1 MKLSRIVEHT
11 SYQEGYARIAE
22 CHASGKQ
29 GDIEHLCV
37 LGVPG
42 SGKSTLI
49 EDYRARHP
57 ERDVED
63 RTVMPVLLADVPSVP
78 TIPKLAGAM
87 LLALGSP
94 FWNKG
99 NEREKSHQLTTLLKA
114 MGVELC
120 LLGEGQH
127 LVDRGRARTHARVTD
142 WLKEIVDKAQ
152 IPFVLSGLPRT
163 LHLHSVNDQFGRRFS
178 AVFEF
183 PQLDPENEE
192 HQAEVCGMLAGGC
205 AVKGVELPALALDPG
220 FGRRLAYATDGRMG
234 YIMKLV
240 QHIRNQSANGPAI
253 DYPALAAIFCKAIW
267 HQATVQRNPFT
278 PQFDFRPLT
287 NPAEPFARPE

>member
-1 MKLSRIVEHT
+1 VKPSRIVEHT
-11 SYQEGYARIAE
+11 SYQEGYARIAA

-37 LGVPG
+37 LGAPG

-49 EDYRARHP
+49 EDYHARHP
-57 ERDVED
+57 ARDVED
-63 RTVMPVLLADVPSVP
+63 RTLMPVLLADVPSVP
-78 TIPKLAGAM
+78 TIPKLVGAM

-99 NEREKSHQLTTLLKA
+99 NEREKSHQLVTLLKA
-114 MGVELC
+114 MEVELC

-142 WLKEIVDKAQ
+142 WVKEIVDKAQ

-163 LHLHSVNDQFGRRFS
+163 MHLHSVNDQFGRRFS

-183 PQLDPENEE
+183 PPIDPEDEE
-192 HQAEVCGMLAGGC
+192 HQAEVGGMLTGGC
-205 AVKGVELPALALDPG
+205 SVRGVALPAVALEAG
-220 FGRRLAYATDGRMG
+220 FARRLAYATDGRMG

-240 QHIRNQSANGPAI
+240 KHIKSQSASGATV
-253 DYPALAAIFCKAIW
+253 DYPALADIFVKAIS
-267 HQATVQRNPFT
+267 HQATAERNPFS
-278 PQFDFRPLT
+278 PQFNFQPLT
-287 NPAEPFARPE
+287 NPGEPFARPT